1 MPMPDYQSSIVE
13 SYKHCHLPSL
23 GDSSNANAQRDFF
36 LFIVFCNLYDA
47 TSPKVLFNFNRPLTG
62 IDEFKNTLSLVK
74 QGNRTSSAVFQSI
87 EAIEKQ
93 IHSIDPTNLV
103 EDINRLIAELS
114 HSNFQY
120 SHLSNIEALELY
132 RKSLLPLQEMNIENS
147 FNTPIEPLRLSSV
160 YSQLLNEINKIIS
173 KTRMYL
179 PFDAD
184 IEASASILSSK
195 AKQAVDVEAVQQS
208 PLHILR
214 MLALLH
220 SEDVNIINSH
230 CLQSGHESFNHSID
244 LAVKITKLP
253 KVINK
258 SEINKGKVVSNDEDN
273 ISKNN
278 DNSAKAINKGEINLP
293 RYTEFNVANT
303 LTSSLS
309 SKGCGYIF
317 LVQNALN
324 RQSDEEER
332 AKLVK
337 SGYVSAVITLPQKL
351 FSQQTYELVLII
363 LKRNSKFIRFINAVD
378 FYTVSEKKH
387 ALARLDELTKLIK
400 AKGEVEGRSIDVP
413 LNIITNNNCSLN
425 PVAYKELYR
434 LEDAGIDKL
443 KADRLELLKELEST
457 QTNIDMIINRFTN

>member
-1 MPMPDYQSSIVE
+1 MSDYQSSIVE

-23 GDSSNANAQRDFF
+23 VESSNANAQRDFF

-62 IDEFKNTLSLVK
+62 VDEFKNTLSSVK

-87 EAIEKQ
+87 DTIEKQ

-114 HSNFQY
+114 HPNFQY
-120 SHLSNIEALELY
+120 NHLSNIEALELY

-160 YSQLLNEINKIIS
+160 YSQLLNEINRAIS
-173 KTRMYL
+173 KARMYL

-230 CLQSGHESFNHSID
+230 CLQSGHESFNHSKD

-258 SEINKGKVVSNDEDN
+258 SEIIKGKVVSNDEDN
-273 ISKNN
+273 ISNNN

-293 RYTEFNVANT
+293 RYTEFNVANS
-303 LTSSLS
+303 LTPSLS

-363 LKRNSKFIRFINAVD
+363 LKRNSRFIRFINAVD

-387 ALARLDELTKLIK
+387 ALARLDELTKLIN

-443 KADRLELLKELEST
+443 KDERLELLKKLEST
-457 QTNIDMIINRFTN
+457 QTNIDMLITRFTN